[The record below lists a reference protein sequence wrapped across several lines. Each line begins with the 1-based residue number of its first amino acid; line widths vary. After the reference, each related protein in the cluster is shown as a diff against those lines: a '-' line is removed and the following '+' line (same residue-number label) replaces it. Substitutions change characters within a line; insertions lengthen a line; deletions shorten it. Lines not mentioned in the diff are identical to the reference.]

1 MKTNDHGLCAVCWK
15 PDRGFGW
22 SPRLKGV
29 SRPDRWFCSREH
41 LKIWREK
48 KMDWNEEENTMILEA
63 GKSGGQYLDSIGIT
77 DLRALDKGQWLMFLR
92 SVIGRS
98 AELNAG
104 RRAAELNDDIPF

>member
-1 MKTNDHGLCAVCWK
+1 
-15 PDRGFGW
+15 
-22 SPRLKGV
+22 
-29 SRPDRWFCSREH
+29 
-41 LKIWREK
+41 
-48 KMDWNEEENTMILEA
+48 LEA
-63 GKSGGQYLDSIGIT
+63 GKSGGQYLESIGIT

>member
-1 MKTNDHGLCAVCWK
+1 
-15 PDRGFGW
+15 
-22 SPRLKGV
+22 
-29 SRPDRWFCSREH
+29 
-41 LKIWREK
+41 
-48 KMDWNEEENTMILEA
+48 MDWTDEDNEMNLEA
-63 GKSGGQYLDSIGIT
+63 GKSDGQYLDSIGIT

>member
-1 MKTNDHGLCAVCWK
+1 
-15 PDRGFGW
+15 
-22 SPRLKGV
+22 
-29 SRPDRWFCSREH
+29 
-41 LKIWREK
+41 
-48 KMDWNEEENTMILEA
+48 MDWTEEENAMILEA

-77 DLRALDKGQWLMFLR
+77 DLRALDKAQWLMFLR